1 MARKIVSWA
10 LIILGGIFLLLSV
23 AGILAIWIYNTPLTS
38 AATNQL
44 TDIDAQLAQAQTTLA
59 SSEKELQ
66 RALRIVDATQAALE
80 KLTQQSNSADN
91 LLDTIQSTL
100 DDRLLPELKTTR
112 TRIDSAR
119 TTLQNLQSVLA
130 GIKGFVPGV
139 DLGIPD
145 KLLSDLISSA
155 NSLGAEIT
163 NVEALGKQA
172 SLFVGDTS
180 YLLGGD
186 LTGTRDS
193 LQSFLSSIQEYETK
207 VAGWRG
213 QVATLLEGAPRWI
226 DQTSIALT
234 IFLLWFGLSQF
245 GLILHGQALRR
256 GADPLWGVRRTKVEV
271 QIDGVSRERTSKSLE
286 QE

>member
-23 AGILAIWIYNTPLTS
+23 AGVLAIWIYKTPLTS
-38 AATNQL
+38 QATGQL
-44 TDIDAQLAQAQTTLA
+44 KDIDGELAQAQTTLA

-66 RALRIVDATQAALE
+66 RALRIVDATQTALE
-80 KLTQQSNSADN
+80 KLTQQSNSTDN
-91 LLDTIQSTL
+91 FLDNIQSTL

-112 TRIDSAR
+112 SRIDSAR
-119 TTLQNLQSVLA
+119 LTLQNLQSVLA

-145 KLLSDLISSA
+145 KLLSDLIASA
-155 NSLGAEIT
+155 NSLDAEI
-163 NVEALGKQA
+163 NNMEILGKQA

-186 LTGTRDS
+186 LTSTRES
-193 LQSFLSSIQEYETK
+193 LQNFLSSIQQYETK
-207 VAGWRG
+207 VTGWRE
-213 QVATLLEGAPRWI
+213 QVATLTEGAPRWI
-226 DQTSIALT
+226 NQASIALT
-234 IFLLWFGLSQF
+234 IFLLWFGISQF

-256 GADPLWGVRRTKVEV
+256 GVNPFWGVRRTKVDV
-271 QIDGVSRERTSKSLE
+271 QTDGVSREATNKSLE

>member
-23 AGILAIWIYNTPLTS
+23 AGIIAIWIYNTPLTS
-38 AATNQL
+38 AATTQL
-44 TDIDAQLAQAQTTLA
+44 TDIDSQLAQAQTTLA

-66 RALRIVDATQAALE
+66 RALRIVDATQSALE

-119 TTLQNLQSVLA
+119 TTLQSLQSVLA
-130 GIKGFVPGV
+130 GIRSFVPGV
-139 DLGIPD
+139 DLAIPD
-145 KLLSDLISSA
+145 KLLSDLIASA
-155 NSLGAEIT
+155 NSIGAEIT

-172 SLFVGDTS
+172 SLFVSDTS

-186 LTGTRDS
+186 LTSTRDS

-207 VAGWRG
+207 VTNWRE
-213 QVATLLEGAPRWI
+213 QVAMLTEGTPRWI
-226 DQTSIALT
+226 DQASIALT
-234 IFLLWFGLSQF
+234 IFLIWFGLSQF

-256 GADPLWGVRRTKVEV
+256 GVDPLWGIRRTKVNV
-271 QIDGVSRERTSKSLE
+271 KTDGVSSERINKSLE